1 LSRSFLICLT
11 VVCVAASPA
20 LAAAPGRSGSPQLL
34 LRNNWT
40 IASSADVR
48 DDGVAISLPGYA
60 TRNWYPATVPTT
72 VVSALVKD
80 QVYPDPYTGMNLRS
94 IPGTT
99 YPIFE
104 DFSNILMAPD
114 SPFRQAWW
122 YRTEFTLP
130 PEFNGKT
137 LWLAFDGINY
147 RANVWMN
154 GVQVAT
160 SEKLAGMWRLF
171 EFDVTGAAR
180 PGQVNS
186 LAVEVFPPQPRD
198 LAITLVDWAP
208 MPPDKEM
215 GIWRDVHIIATGPLR
230 LRYPAV
236 LTTLHSPANDQAA
249 LTVKA
254 ELTNAADHP
263 VSGVLKGT
271 IENIAFQQPVQL
283 GPRQTQVIHFTPGAF
298 PQLTLAHPRLWFPA
312 PVGPQNLYS
321 LDLHAEVDGQVSDSS
336 HIRFGVR
343 QITSKL
349 DQQNHRVFQVN
360 GKNILIRGAGYS
372 FDLLLRS
379 SPEKQLEQ
387 LRYVRD
393 LHLNAVRMEGK
404 LEDDHFF
411 DLADEMGILMMPG
424 WCCCDQWENWPTWDT
439 EDEYIAAQ
447 SLRDQI
453 RRLERHPSILV
464 WLYGSDFAPPPKVE
478 KMYLQILRES
488 DWPNPAIASAGGRTT
503 TIGPTGVKMTGPY
516 EYVAPSFW
524 YVDHRHGGAFGFNTE
539 TSPGPAIPPIESLRR
554 MLPPDHLWPI
564 DSVWEYH
571 AGGMSRTLNVF
582 TEALNQRYGPSHSAE
597 EYSRKAQMQA
607 YEAHRAM
614 MEAYGRNKYTSTGII
629 QWMLNNAWPSMIWHL
644 YDWYLRPG
652 GSYFGV
658 KKACEPLHV
667 QYSYDDRS
675 IVVVNSFYESF
686 PHVKVMAKIFN
697 LDMTEK
703 FSREAELDVAP
714 DSSTRVFTLPDI
726 PGLTTTYFVNLT
738 LESGG
743 EVKSRNFYWLST
755 RPETIDFAREQED
768 ATGQYDISTW
778 APTRTFADYTA
789 LNRLPQVDLQVTAR
803 TQVQGK
809 ESSTTV
815 TLRNPRR
822 TLAFGIRLK
831 LDRTVSGRVS
841 ADAPADVEI
850 LPVLWQDNYFELLPG
865 ETRQIT
871 ATYRTSDA
879 GKVSPALEVE
889 GWNVRHQL
897 VPVRISKIT
906 LTGPELTLWKLSV
919 PTAGLSG
926 AIP

>member
-1 LSRSFLICLT
+1 MLRSLLVCLALIST
-11 VVCVAASPA
+11 VA
-20 LAAAPGRSGSPQLL
+20 LAAFAAPSDSSASPTVT
-34 LRNNWT
+34 LRQNWF

-48 DDGVAISLPGYA
+48 DGGAAISLPGYT
-60 TRNWYPATVPTT
+60 TRDWYPATVPTT
-72 VVSALVKD
+72 VLSALVND

-99 YPIFE
+99 YPLFE
-104 DFSNILMAPD
+104 DFSNLMMPPG
-114 SPFRQAWW
+114 SPFRHAWW

-130 PEFNGKT
+130 AEFSGKT

-147 RANVWMN
+147 RANVWLN
-154 GVQVAT
+154 GVRVA
-160 SEKLAGMWRLF
+160 SSDRLAGMWRLF
-171 EFDVTGAAR
+171 EFNVTAAAR
-180 PGQVNS
+180 PGQANS

-236 LTTLHSPANDQAA
+236 ISKLNSPANDQAS
-249 LTVKA
+249 LTVRA

-263 VSGVLKGT
+263 IAGVLKGT
-271 IENIAFQQPVQL
+271 IENIQFEQPVRL
-283 GPRQTQVIHFTPGAF
+283 AAKETQVVHFTPQAF
-298 PQLTLAHPRLWFPA
+298 AQLNLSHPRLWWPA
-312 PVGPQNLYS
+312 PVGPQNLYA
-321 LDLHAEVDGQVSDSS
+321 LNLQAEVDGQVSDSS
-336 HIRFGVR
+336 HTRFGIREVR
-343 QITSKL
+343 SKI
-349 DQQNHRVFQVN
+349 DQQGHRLFQIN

-379 SPEKQLEQ
+379 TPEKQREQ
-387 LRYVRD
+387 LEYVRD

-404 LEDDHFF
+404 LEDEHFF

-424 WCCCDQWENWPTWDT
+424 WCCCDQWENWPKWDT
-439 EDEYIAAQ
+439 EDEHIAAE
-447 SLRDQI
+447 SLRDQV
-453 RRLERHPSILV
+453 RRLERHPSVFV

-478 KMYLQILRES
+478 KMYLQILEES
-488 DWPNPAIASAGGRTT
+488 DWPNPAIASASGRTT
-503 TIGPTGVKMTGPY
+503 TVGPTGVKMTGPY

-554 MLPPDHLWPI
+554 MLPAEHLWPI

-582 TEALNQRYGPSHSAE
+582 TEALNHRYGPSHSAE
-597 EYSRKAQMQA
+597 EYARKAQMQA

-629 QWMLNNAWPSMIWHL
+629 QWMLNNAWPSMIWHM

-658 KKACEPLHV
+658 KEACEPLHV

-675 IVVVNSFYESF
+675 IVVVNSYYQSF
-686 PHVKVMAKIFN
+686 PRLRVTAKVYN

-703 FSREAELDVAP
+703 FSRQADLDVAP
-714 DSSTRVFTLPDI
+714 DSSTRVLTLPEI
-726 PGLTTTYFVNLT
+726 SGLTTTYFVSLT
-738 LESGG
+738 LESAG

-755 RPETIDFAREQED
+755 KPETIDWGREQED
-768 ATGQYDISTW
+768 TTGQYDISTW
-778 APTRTFADYTA
+778 APTKTFADYTG
-789 LNRLPQVDLQVTAR
+789 LDRLPQVHLQINAR
-803 TQVQGK
+803 TLVQAA

-815 TLRNPRR
+815 TLHNAQRS
-822 TLAFGIRLK
+822 LAFSIRLK
-831 LDRTVSGRVS
+831 VNRTVSQRVS
-841 ADAPADVEI
+841 AEAPSDTEI

-879 GKVSPALEVE
+879 GESAPTVEVE
-889 GWNVRHQL
+889 GWNVPH
-897 VPVRISKIT
+897 K
-906 LTGPELTLWKLSV
+906 SV
-919 PTAGLSG
+919 PAPS
-926 AIP
+926 AAP

>member
-1 LSRSFLICLT
+1 
-11 VVCVAASPA
+11 
-20 LAAAPGRSGSPQLL
+20 LAAAAGRSGSRQLL
-34 LRNNWT
+34 LRNSWT

-48 DDGVAISLPGYA
+48 DGGVAISLPGYA
-60 TRNWYPATVPTT
+60 TPNWYPATVPTT

-130 PEFNGKT
+130 PEFSGKT

-160 SEKLAGMWRLF
+160 SEKLAGMWRQF

-180 PGQVNS
+180 PGHVNS

-236 LTTLHSPANDQAA
+236 LTTLNSPANDQAA

-254 ELTNAADHP
+254 ELTNAADHS
-263 VSGVLKGT
+263 VTGVLNGR
-271 IENIAFQQPVQL
+271 IEKIDFQQPVQL
-283 GPRQTQVIHFTPGAF
+283 GPKQTRVIHFTPGAF
-298 PQLTLAHPRLWFPA
+298 PQLNLAHPRLWWPA

-349 DQQNHRVFQVN
+349 DQQNHRVFQIN

-393 LHLNAVRMEGK
+393 LHLNALRMEGK

-424 WCCCDQWENWPTWDT
+424 WCCCDQWENWPKWDM
-439 EDEYIAAQ
+439 EDEHIAAQ

-478 KMYLQILRES
+478 KMYLEILRES

-582 TEALNQRYGPSHSAE
+582 TEALNKRYGPSQSAE

-652 GSYFGV
+652 GSYFGL
-658 KKACEPLHV
+658 KKACEPMHV

-697 LDMTEK
+697 LDMKEK
-703 FSREAELDVAP
+703 FSRQAELDLAP
-714 DSSTRVFTLPDI
+714 DSSTRVFILPDI
-726 PGLTTTYFVNLT
+726 PGLTTTYFINLT
-738 LESGG
+738 LESAGK
-743 EVKSRNFYWLST
+743 VMSRNFYWLST
-755 RPETIDFAREQED
+755 NPETIDFAREQED
-768 ATGQYDISTW
+768 TSGQYDISTW
-778 APTRTFADYTA
+778 APTKSFADYTA

-803 TQVQGK
+803 TQSQGK

-815 TLRNPRR
+815 TLRNPQR

-831 LDRTVSGRVS
+831 LDRAMSDHVS
-841 ADAPADVEI
+841 ADAPTDAEI

-871 ATYRTSDA
+871 ATYRTIDA
-879 GKVSPALEVE
+879 GKVSPAVEVE

-897 VPVRISKIT
+897 VPVQLSKIT
-906 LTGPELTLWKLSV
+906 LTGPEVTLGKLSV

>member
-1 LSRSFLICLT
+1 M
-11 VVCVAASPA
+11 
-20 LAAAPGRSGSPQLL
+20 
-34 LRNNWT
+34 
-40 IASSADVR
+40 R

-60 TRNWYPATVPTT
+60 THNWYPATVPTT
-72 VVSALVKD
+72 VLSALVTD

-104 DFSNILMAPD
+104 DFSNIMMPPD

-122 YRTEFTLP
+122 YCTEFALP
-130 PEFNGKT
+130 AEFSGKT

-154 GVQVAT
+154 GVRVAT

-171 EFDVTGAAR
+171 EFDVTAAAR

-215 GIWRDVHIIATGPLR
+215 GIWRDVHILATGPLR

-236 LTTLHSPANDQAA
+236 LTTLNSPANDQAA

-263 VSGVLKGT
+263 VTGIVKGT
-271 IENIAFQQPVQL
+271 IENIDFQQPVQL

-298 PQLTLAHPRLWFPA
+298 PQLTLAHPRLWWPA

-343 QITSKL
+343 QVTSKL
-349 DQQNHRVFQVN
+349 DQQNHRVFQIN

-379 SPEKQLEQ
+379 SPEKQREQ

-424 WCCCDQWENWPTWDT
+424 WCCCDQWENWPKWDT

-503 TIGPTGVKMTGPY
+503 TVGPTGVKMTGPY

-571 AGGMSRTLNVF
+571 AGGMSRTLKVF
-582 TEALNQRYGPSHSAE
+582 TEALNKRYGASHSAE
-597 EYSRKAQMQA
+597 EYSRKAQTQA

-644 YDWYLRPG
+644 YDWYLRPA

-675 IVVVNSFYESF
+675 IVVVNSFYQSF
-686 PHVKVMAKIFN
+686 PHVKVVAKIFN
-697 LDMTEK
+697 LDMAQK

-726 PGLTTTYFVNLT
+726 PGLTSTYFVNLT
-738 LESGG
+738 LESAG
-743 EVKSRNFYWLST
+743 EVKSSNFYWLST
-755 RPETIDFAREQED
+755 RPEAIDFAREQED
-768 ATGQYDISTW
+768 TSGQYDISTW

-789 LNRLPQVDLQVTAR
+789 LNRLPEVDLQVTAR
-803 TQVQGK
+803 GQVGAK

-831 LDRTVSGRVS
+831 LNRAASNRVS
-841 ADAPADVEI
+841 ADAPADAEI
-850 LPVLWQDNYFELLPG
+850 LPILWQDNYFVLLPG

-879 GKVSPALEVE
+879 GEASPAVEVE

-897 VPVRISKIT
+897 VRVEPSKIM
-906 LTGPELTLWKLSV
+906 LTGPEVTLWKPSV
-919 PTAGLSG
+919 PDAGLSG